1 MQVKNNYDLEW
12 TRAGEEGTGVFNG
25 DIGYVTRINR
35 EEGGLTVDFDD
46 GRQAEYDAG
55 CLEELELAYCMSVHK
70 GPGQRISRRGI
81 AAVRRAAHAHDAES
95 ALYRRDPGP
104 PPGGHRGPGG
114 LRQAYGGQ

>member
-1 MQVKNNYDLEW
+1 MAPMKKGDAGVYELNKLLQEKLNPPAAGKAELRRSDGLFRVGDKVMQVKNNYDLEW

-55 CLEELELAYCMSVHK
+55 LSGGA
-70 GPGQRISRRGI
+70 GI
-81 AAVRRAAHAHDAES
+81 
-95 ALYRRDPGP
+95 
-104 PPGGHRGPGG
+104 G
-114 LRQAYGGQ
+114 LLHERT